1 MFPTSRRET
10 PAPRARSRSSSSRSP
25 LPAITSSTPCP
36 RRVFLGNEEAV
47 LARAKGLG
55 NPGGVRR
62 HDRFRGRHR
71 REENVRK
78 PIHVPRGVFYRG
90 HHYRV
95 GHSKVTGQ
103 RTSSDVSH
111 EPQRNADAASIVPE
125 LLFEIALAGDDK
137 LDDPPPPG
145 QLARRLEQVLEAL
158 LVHQTAGGEQD
169 EGGGRKREL
178 APQIAASLR
187 IRPEHLTRDSI
198 GDDLG
203 SRAGPERK
211 ASLGKVA
218 ATSGDLGRAPE
229 RLPRAEARGAAPLR
243 KKHVGAVKAHDERR
257 PARVERERGHR
268 PARDHPVG
276 VHHVVASSSELL
288 PERAQP
294 GEDGERQ
301 HGVRRAAESDVG
313 PERLGVAE
321 DLERGRGRVA
331 IGTESD
337 SFDGRRSQIG
347 PRGEH
352 HRKLV
357 SAGGELA
364 GDRLDERRRRIAFEL
379 GKRGG
384 DGEDSHGGETRLYT
398 ARFRHPHVL
407 FFPGAPHAF
416 LDSAGIRMNNVLFRH
431 CTERVIEAVNIGSM
445 ELVNLRQNEL
455 TPEFVLL
462 GLLEQDGSETLR
474 LIEDLGLA
482 PAQNKKSIVDLI
494 LAAQRNKLKLRREGS
509 LQILVSP
516 QTAEVLRMAKEEAD
530 QMGDRFVGVGA
541 MFLALHREPAGLS
554 ARILRDL
561 GFRYERT
568 KDSYLRQRGN
578 RTVDDKRGDTKFETL
593 TKYTTDL
600 TDMARRG
607 ALDPVVGREEEIR
620 RLIQILLRRK
630 KNNPVLIGEPGV
642 GKTVIVEGLA
652 QRIASA
658 EVPDTLMGKRV
669 LMLEMSEVVSGSK
682 FRGEFEERLK
692 TIKEEVLAAGGQVIL
707 FIDDIHTVVGAG
719 NVEGGLDASNM
730 LKGALARGQLRC
742 IGASTLEEYKK
753 HIERDKALE
762 RRFQSILIKEPTVAE
777 TLRIL
782 KGLQRNYELHH
793 NVVFSDDAVDAAAK
807 LAERYIADRFLPD
820 KALDL
825 LDEAG
830 ARKHLELVYAPP
842 EIRRVK
848 RDRDKLLSQQREAYQ
863 AQDYERAA
871 LCQQDLIRL
880 ESDLK
885 TMMQEWRESRR
896 PEDSAVGTEDIA
908 RVVQGWAGIPVTRML
923 ESEAQKLNRM
933 EENIHRRIV
942 GQENAVHAVS
952 DAIRRNRAGLKGR
965 KRPIGSF
972 VFLGPTGVG
981 KTELAKALAEFLL
994 DDEER
999 LIRLD
1004 MSEYM
1009 ERHSVSKMIGSPPGY
1024 IGYGEG
1030 GQLTEKVRRNP
1041 YSVLLLDE
1049 IEKAHPDVYHMLLQ
1063 ILEDGRLTDA
1073 QGRTVSFVNTIIIA
1087 TSNIGSEDITR
1098 EYGSIGFSTPVS
1110 SRKYE
1115 EIRDRVMR
1123 AVKKVFKPELLNRI
1137 DDLIVFHQ
1145 LEKHHIRLIVDLV
1158 LADLGKRLAE
1168 QDLGIQVTDAVK
1180 EKLADDSYDPVYGAR
1195 PLRRQVESQIENVL
1209 AHQLIAGK
1217 IKKSDRVLVSL
1228 QDGNVVSTRIPRDE
1242 AALASQPVPASGA
1255 RGTRRS

>member
-1 MFPTSRRET
+1 
-10 PAPRARSRSSSSRSP
+10 
-25 LPAITSSTPCP
+25 
-36 RRVFLGNEEAV
+36 
-47 LARAKGLG
+47 
-55 NPGGVRR
+55 
-62 HDRFRGRHR
+62 
-71 REENVRK
+71 
-78 PIHVPRGVFYRG
+78 
-90 HHYRV
+90 
-95 GHSKVTGQ
+95 
-103 RTSSDVSH
+103 
-111 EPQRNADAASIVPE
+111 
-125 LLFEIALAGDDK
+125 
-137 LDDPPPPG
+137 
-145 QLARRLEQVLEAL
+145 
-158 LVHQTAGGEQD
+158 
-169 EGGGRKREL
+169 
-178 APQIAASLR
+178 
-187 IRPEHLTRDSI
+187 
-198 GDDLG
+198 
-203 SRAGPERK
+203 
-211 ASLGKVA
+211 
-218 ATSGDLGRAPE
+218 
-229 RLPRAEARGAAPLR
+229 
-243 KKHVGAVKAHDERR
+243 
-257 PARVERERGHR
+257 
-268 PARDHPVG
+268 
-276 VHHVVASSSELL
+276 
-288 PERAQP
+288 
-294 GEDGERQ
+294 
-301 HGVRRAAESDVG
+301 
-313 PERLGVAE
+313 
-321 DLERGRGRVA
+321 
-331 IGTESD
+331 
-337 SFDGRRSQIG
+337 
-347 PRGEH
+347 
-352 HRKLV
+352 
-357 SAGGELA
+357 
-364 GDRLDERRRRIAFEL
+364 
-379 GKRGG
+379 
-384 DGEDSHGGETRLYT
+384 
-398 ARFRHPHVL
+398 
-407 FFPGAPHAF
+407 
-416 LDSAGIRMNNVLFRH
+416 MNNVLFRH

-1180 EKLADDSYDPVYGAR
+1180 EKLADDGYDPVYGAR

>member
-1 MFPTSRRET
+1 MHQLLDGIGDSRG
-10 PAPRARSRSSSSRSP
+10 
-25 LPAITSSTPCP
+25 
-36 RRVFLGNEEAV
+36 VFLRHQKPFSSG
-47 LARAKGLG
+47 AKDLG
-55 NPGGVRR
+55 NSGDVGRN
-62 HDRFRGRHR
+62 DRFRRRHR
-71 REENVRK
+71 LQENVGK
-78 PIHVPRGVFYRG
+78 PVDVARLVPDRG
-90 HHYRV
+90 HHDGIRHREV
-95 GHSKVTGQ
+95 AGQ
-103 RTSSDVSH
+103 LAASDVTREL
-111 EPQRNADAASIVPE
+111 EPLSNPE
-125 LLFEIALAGDDK
+125 GLRSLLKLVLEIALARNDQ
-137 LDDPPPPG
+137 LDRPSPTG
-145 QLARRLEQVLEAL
+145 ELRHRLQKDFEAL
-158 LVHQTAGGEQD
+158 LSHQTAGTEKD
-169 EGGGRKREL
+169 EGIVRKGEL
-178 APQIAASLR
+178 KAEAAASRR
-187 IRPEHLTRDSI
+187 IRLKPVGGDSV

-203 SRAGPERK
+203 HLARPKRK
-211 ASLGKVA
+211 TPFRKVA
-218 ATSGDLGRAPE
+218 AAGGHRPSALK
-229 RLPRAEARGAAPLR
+229 RLPRAEAGGTVLFGDE
-243 KKHVGAVKAHDERR
+243 HVGAVKAHDERR
-257 PARVERERGHR
+257 GFPGRSAERDCRESA
-268 PARDHPVG
+268 ARDYPVR
-276 VHHVVASSSELL
+276 VHHVVSSTSELL
-288 PERAQP
+288 PENVEPRQDRERKDRVRLPPEGDIRA
-294 GEDGERQ
+294 
-301 HGVRRAAESDVG
+301 
-313 PERLGVAE
+313 ERLRVSE
-321 DLERGRGRVA
+321 DFERSRGRVP
-331 IGTESD
+331 IGTEAHA
-337 SFDGRRSQIG
+337 FDGRGTQVG
-347 PRGEH
+347 PRGKH

-357 SAGGELA
+357 PERSELA
-364 GDRLDERRRRIAFEL
+364 GDRFDERRRRIAFEL
-379 GKRGG
+379 REGSR
-384 DGEDSHGGETRLYT
+384 DGEDSHSCGSALYIELK
-398 ARFRHPHVL
+398 ASALCYPSPEH
-407 FFPGAPHAF
+407 PHAF
-416 LDSAGIRMNNVLFRH
+416 LDDFGIRMNNVLFRH

-474 LIEDLGLA
+474 LIEDLGLSSG
-482 PAQNKKSIVDLI
+482 QTKKSIVDLI
-494 LAAQRNKLKLRREGS
+494 MAAQRNKLKLRREGS

-568 KDSYLRQRGN
+568 KDSYLRQRGT

-593 TKYTTDL
+593 TKYTSDL
-600 TDMARRG
+600 TEMARRG

-620 RLIQILLRRK
+620 RLIQVLLRRK

-658 EVPDTLMGKRV
+658 EVPDTLVGKRV

-753 HIERDKALE
+753 HIEKDKALE
-762 RRFQSILIKEPTVAE
+762 RRFQSILIKEASIPE

-871 LCQQDLIRL
+871 LCQQTLMRL

-896 PEDSAVGTEDIA
+896 PEDSAVGSEDIA

-923 ESEAQKLNRM
+923 ESEAQKLSRM

-972 VFLGPTGVG
+972 IFLGPTGVG

-1024 IGYGEG
+1024 VGYGEG

-1098 EYGSIGFSTPVS
+1098 EYGNIGFATPVS
-1110 SRKYE
+1110 TRRYE
-1115 EIRDRVMR
+1115 EIKDRVMR

-1145 LEKHHIRLIVDLV
+1145 LEKHHIRAIVDLV

-1168 QDLGIQVTDAVK
+1168 QDLGIQVTEVVK
-1180 EKLADDSYDPVYGAR
+1180 EKLADDGYDPVYGAR

-1217 IKKSDRVLVSL
+1217 IKKGDRVLVSL
-1228 QDGNVVSTRIPRDE
+1228 QDGNVVSTRIPRE
-1242 AALASQPVPASGA
+1242 QVMASQPVPAPGT